1 MALQVRTYGR
11 SHPALIDSLDRASD
25 GLEEELEAVF
35 VFHRHGDRTPGRSLV
50 AEDVG
55 EDESNFW
62 KTKIPPA
69 SCYDILCQR
78 FPAIHQSKSAK
89 DSNSYM
95 NYDSFSETSAGYRS
109 YGFLTW
115 KGMHQMYHNGVSIA
129 RKYTPT
135 ARHVMSF
142 RDHWDVKAVSTNYLR
157 TVVSCQAFLDGL
169 LTTNSITGKYDVPLN
184 YNYPTHYERNPLE
197 EYRAECDVSETVDI
211 LVRDDESETLNAFE
225 ASPKLMKKLMGDVF
239 ATPEFIAN
247 DQKATSLKSELIDY
261 LPGLVR
267 HGTYAEM
274 PSPSSDI
281 KINWVSE
288 KLSKRKRRRKWAH
301 AHSHGNC
308 RILFIMQR
316 TQSLQNH
323 FLTFCPF
330 SYYRFMQQITL
341 YADRHIPSTRRYFVR
356 TSKET
361 RITKRSDL
369 QPLEQRHFPTYNK
382 GFMATIRIPGF
393 LGKWR
398 VLPYT
403 RW

>member
-1 MALQVRTYGR
+1 MHNRCTPFGIRRCLRPISTALTFQVRTYGR
-11 SHPALIDSLDRASD
+11 SPTALIDSLDKAEN

-50 AEDVG
+50 TEDLG

-69 SCYDILCQR
+69 LCYDILCQR
-78 FPAIHQSKSAK
+78 FPAIHQSNS

-95 NYDSFSETSAGYRS
+95 NYESFSESSGGNRS

-129 RKYTPT
+129 NKYTPT
-135 ARHVMSF
+135 SSNVISF

-157 TVVSCQAFLDGL
+157 TVMSCQAFLDGL
-169 LTTNSITGKYDVPLN
+169 LMDNKISAKDGVSLN
-184 YNYPTHYERNPLE
+184 YNYPTHYERIPLE
-197 EYRAECDVSETVDI
+197 EYRAECDVSETLDI

-267 HGTYAEM
+267 HGTYAET
-274 PSPSSDI
+274 PSPSSDT

-288 KLSKRKRRRKWAH
+288 
-301 AHSHGNC
+301 N
-308 RILFIMQR
+308 FD
-316 TQSLQNH
+316 
-323 FLTFCPF
+323 
-330 SYYRFMQQITL
+330 QI
-341 YADRHIPSTRRYFVR
+341 
-356 TSKET
+356 
-361 RITKRSDL
+361 
-369 QPLEQRHFPTYNK
+369 
-382 GFMATIRIPGF
+382 
-393 LGKWR
+393 
-398 VLPYT
+398 
-403 RW
+403 